1 MSNHNPKVF
10 TTEISHVSECA
21 FERAIILGKYSILDG
36 KRVDWLDIEIP
47 VAQSGKPR
55 DRCLDLIGKDEDGR
69 YVLCELKFRRRSED
83 NGNPLEAADQ
93 LNRYLESI
101 KNHYETLGQHRN
113 ARGYIDWEAVANGAT
128 RLVIAA
134 NHRYWDSWYGPR
146 RPKGE
151 YVPSEEFECYS
162 VNVDQDIFAK
172 QKGSNATY
180 TPNMPEEAK
189 VWERR

>member
-1 MSNHNPKVF
+1 MSNHNPKEF
-10 TTEISHVSECA
+10 ATKISDVSECA
-21 FERAIILGKYSILDG
+21 FERAIILGKYSIPDG

-134 NHRYWDSWYGPR
+134 NHRYWDSWHGPR
-146 RPKGE
+146 RQRGE
-151 YVPSEEFECYS
+151 YVPSAEFECYS
-162 VNVDQDIFAK
+162 VNVDQDLFAK
-172 QKGSNATY
+172 QKGSYATY